1 MVREISA
8 GGVVLRN
15 KDGEWWMAAIELPAD
30 DLSAKDLPA
39 HELAAPG
46 QPADASPGG
55 MVAELAEQVTD
66 KSSAAPKRTRRKKPK
81 TVLCLPKGL
90 VDPGEKALEA
100 ALREVREETGINATP
115 VTKLADIKYVYVRS
129 WGDGER
135 VFKIVSFYLL
145 RYESG
150 RIDNIANEMR
160 VEVARARWVRLAEA
174 PKLLAY
180 RGEKQMARK
189 ALQYLES
196 HAEI

>member
-1 MVREISA
+1 VREISA
-8 GGVVLRN
+8 GGVVVRH

-30 DLSAKDLPA
+30 PAAKSDSGADSGAGAQVGPGLSTGATAGKRAVRPKAKVV
-39 HELAAPG
+39 
-46 QPADASPGG
+46 S
-55 MVAELAEQVTD
+55 
-66 KSSAAPKRTRRKKPK
+66 
-81 TVLCLPKGL
+81 CLPKGL

-100 ALREVREETGINATP
+100 ALREVREETGIHATL
-115 VTKLADIKYVYVRS
+115 VTKLADIKYVYVRT

-150 RIDNIANEMR
+150 RIDDISDEMR
-160 VEVARARWVRLAEA
+160 IEVARAKWVRLEEA

-189 ALQYLES
+189 AAGYLEE
-196 HAEI
+196 HPEVRA